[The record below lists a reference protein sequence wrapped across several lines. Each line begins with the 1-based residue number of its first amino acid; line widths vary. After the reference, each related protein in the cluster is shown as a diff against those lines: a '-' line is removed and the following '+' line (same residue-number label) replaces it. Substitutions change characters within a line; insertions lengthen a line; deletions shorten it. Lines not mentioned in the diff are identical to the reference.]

1 MAFLS
6 GPQRAR
12 EILSEQGGLIVL
24 DDGTVEL
31 CGPFAH
37 PSAIKAET
45 VAA

>member
-6 GPQRAR
+6 GPEGAAQVLADH
-12 EILSEQGGLIVL
+12 GGLIVL

-31 CGPFAH
+31 FGPLSVRTQKPEA
-37 PSAIKAET
+37 